1 MNQTQSDRAVVGVR
15 RADHYASL
23 LSEQERSGLSVRGF
37 ALARGLSP
45 LTLYVWRRKLGR
57 ARRRRSG
64 AAGNGGLVAVDVV
77 ERNIVSGERS
87 SGFEV
92 SLANG
97 HRVCVPAEFDSA
109 GLAKLLTVLRT
120 C

>member
-1 MNQTQSDRAVVGVR
+1 MNQTRSDRGVVGVR
-15 RADHYASL
+15 RADHYAAL

-57 ARRRRSG
+57 TRRRRDDAASSG
-64 AAGNGGLVAVDVV
+64 LLAVDVV
-77 ERNIVSGERS
+77 DPDCVAGAIS

-97 HRVCVPAEFDSA
+97 HRVRVPANFNAARLVD
-109 GLAKLLTVLRT
+109 LLTVLRR

>member
-1 MNQTQSDRAVVGVR
+1 MNQTQSDRAGVGVR
-15 RADHYASL
+15 RADHYAGL

-57 ARRRRSG
+57 TRRRKVG
-64 AAGNGGLVAVDVV
+64 AAAGGGLIAVDVV
-77 ERNIVSGERS
+77 DRDCDRGESS

-97 HRVCVPAEFDSA
+97 HRVRVPADFDA
-109 GLAKLLTVLRT
+109 AHLAKLMTVLRT

>member
-1 MNQTQSDRAVVGVR
+1 M
-15 RADHYASL
+15 
-23 LSEQERSGLSVRGF
+23 SVRAF

-57 ARRRRSG
+57 ARRRSG
-64 AAGNGGLVAVDVV
+64 VVSGGLVAVDVV
-77 ERNIVSGERS
+77 ERGGAGALIS

-97 HRVCVPAEFDSA
+97 HRVHVPGCFDA
-109 GLAKLLTVLRT
+109 TGLAKLLTVLRA